1 MEKEFYRELTP
12 QEEVEFKKWAHDNY
26 VPGTIVQDV
35 WHPVVKKTCNEMN
48 RAARMP
54 RVRVVVTGEGSVVL
68 ADFEV
73 TPTMLSLQFPSVPVA
88 STEND
93 LSNAIPEVLNHTF
106 DILDD
111 TDWGTKE
118 LLDCPTCGGE
128 GYIRVEPKVAIDCGT
143 CDSKG
148 KIPTNEGNG
157 YASYEKAAKGA

>member
-1 MEKEFYRELTP
+1 MEKEFFKELTP

-26 VPGTIVQDV
+26 VSGTIVKDV
-35 WHPVVKKTCNEMN
+35 WHPVVKQTCHEMN
-48 RAARMP
+48 RAAQMP
-54 RVRVVVTGEGSVVL
+54 KVRVVVTGEGSIVL
-68 ADFEV
+68 ADFEL
-73 TPTMLSLQFPSVPVA
+73 TPSMTSLQFPTVPVA

-93 LSNAIPEVLNHTF
+93 LSNLIPAILNKTF

-111 TDWGTKE
+111 DSWDTRE

-148 KIPTNEGNG
+148 KIPTDK
-157 YASYEKAAKGA
+157 ASYENATKGA